1 VTPGHAPPGHNLKI
15 VESAVLEVAVELHP
29 THLAA
34 EDLLQRIVSKRADT
48 REIETTRQAIGN
60 LRELDILRERDD
72 GRLEP
77 TQPTL
82 RTAVLLTGLSG
93 G

>member
-1 VTPGHAPPGHNLKI
+1 VTDGQSRPGHNLKI
-15 VESAVLEVAVELHP
+15 VEGAVLEVAVELHP

-34 EDLLQRIVSKRADT
+34 EDLLRRIVSQGADAL
-48 REIETTRQAIGN
+48 EIETTRQAIGN
-60 LRELDILRERDD
+60 LRDLGILRERND

-82 RTAVLLTGLSG
+82 RTAGLLTGLSG
-93 G
+93 C